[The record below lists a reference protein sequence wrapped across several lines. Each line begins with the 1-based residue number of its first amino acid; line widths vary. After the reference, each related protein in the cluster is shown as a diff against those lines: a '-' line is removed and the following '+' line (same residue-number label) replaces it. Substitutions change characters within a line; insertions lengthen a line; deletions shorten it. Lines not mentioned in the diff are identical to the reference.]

1 METALLLAYRSV
13 SIVLYPT
20 KLSIKLVTSSLHL
33 VVVTFRYTRDI
44 MSGIFDVLRTA
55 LKRPENDRID
65 QEERDVHS
73 DVEVN
78 QVSSFS
84 LPSHFLIPL
93 LTLTDV

>member
-1 METALLLAYRSV
+1 
-13 SIVLYPT
+13 
-20 KLSIKLVTSSLHL
+20 
-33 VVVTFRYTRDI
+33 

-73 DVEVN
+73 DGEVN

-84 LPSHFLIPL
+84 LPSHFR
-93 LTLTDV
+93 LTSSSLF

>member
-1 METALLLAYRSV
+1 METALLLTYRSV

-73 DVEVN
+73 DGEVN

-84 LPSHFLIPL
+84 LPSHFR
-93 LTLTDV
+93 LTSSSLF

>member
-20 KLSIKLVTSSLHL
+20 KLSIKFVTSSLNL

-73 DVEVN
+73 DGEVN

-84 LPSHFLIPL
+84 LRSLF
-93 LTLTDV
+93 

>member
-1 METALLLAYRSV
+1 
-13 SIVLYPT
+13 
-20 KLSIKLVTSSLHL
+20 
-33 VVVTFRYTRDI
+33 

-73 DVEVN
+73 DGEVN
-78 QVSSFS
+78 QASSFS

>member
-33 VVVTFRYTRDI
+33 FVVTLRYTRDI

-55 LKRPENDRID
+55 LKRPENDKVD

-73 DVEVN
+73 DGDIN
-78 QVSSFS
+78 QVSPFS
-84 LPSHFLIPL
+84 LPLSS
-93 LTLTDV
+93 